1 MCVCDRAALTFG
13 AHSMCMLG
21 TGRVVMYMV
30 TIRYKYNIPCR
41 KKNLR
46 PTMALSTQREQEESW
61 DGVSIQRLYLHTSNA
76 FGSLLEQCTESRN
89 ATNLT

>member
-1 MCVCDRAALTFG
+1 
-13 AHSMCMLG
+13 
-21 TGRVVMYMV
+21 
-30 TIRYKYNIPCR
+30 
-41 KKNLR
+41 
-46 PTMALSTQREQEESW
+46 MALSTQREQEESW